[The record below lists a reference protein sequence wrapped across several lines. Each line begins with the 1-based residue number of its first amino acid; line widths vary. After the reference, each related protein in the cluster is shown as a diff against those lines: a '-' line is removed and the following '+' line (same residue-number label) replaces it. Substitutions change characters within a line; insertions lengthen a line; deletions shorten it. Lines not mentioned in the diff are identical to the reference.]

1 MASKTITIAFDAGT
15 SGSKIIANYPAAGG
29 CVLNDE
35 NYFLVEPTVR
45 GLTEQTYHKELEN
58 IDEGIGLSPSLVAY
72 IEPAT
77 KEWVYWQVGGEATK
91 PGELSV
97 NDRKF
102 AALVVKVLAFLG
114 YLVNSSS
121 PTSERVGLSLGVL
134 LPLDEIKDRELLA
147 NRLRAII
154 GGGFSVNGYVIK
166 NVVVERINCK
176 PEGYG
181 IYKSYPNPQAGILMV
196 GHSDLSWLYFR
207 QGSLVVSKSRTFP
220 SSGMHSFIKGLDFP
234 IQYELETAQLIAEA
248 GAELNPEVLIGLTQ
262 TKREDEIAHL
272 IKAIKSARP
281 QYWKDR
287 TKELESLD
295 INLAG
300 EICAAGGA
308 ANYFAKELSQLFK
321 EKFGQKLNWCKSL
334 KGEFIKHFEIKS
346 ADKSTVLLFLDCY
359 GYYKTLATPKIK
371 LVTNSGERSRK
382 VLEVAKSASN

>member
-1 MASKTITIAFDAGT
+1 MASITIAFDAGT

-29 CVLNDE
+29 CVFNDE
-35 NYFLVEPTVR
+35 NYFLVESAVR
-45 GLTEQTYHKELEN
+45 ELTEETYHKDLED

-77 KEWVYWQVGGEATK
+77 KEWVYWQVGGAARK

-97 NDRKF
+97 NERKF

-114 YLVNSSS
+114 YLVNTCA

-134 LPLDEIKDRELLA
+134 LPLDEIEDRELLG

-154 GGGFSVNGYVIK
+154 GSGFSVNGYVIK
-166 NVVVERINCK
+166 NVVVERIYCK
-176 PEGYG
+176 AEGYG
-181 IYKSYPNPQAGILMV
+181 IYKSYPHPRAGILMV

-207 QGSLVVSKSRTFP
+207 QGALVVSKSRTFP
-220 SSGMHSFIKGLDFP
+220 SSGMHSFLKGLDFP
-234 IQYELETAQLIAEA
+234 IQYELETAERIAKA
-248 GAELNPEVLIGLTQ
+248 GAELEPKVLIGLTQ

-272 IKAIKSARP
+272 IKAIRSARP

-334 KGEFIKHFEIKS
+334 RGEFVKHFEIKS
-346 ADKSTVLLFLDCY
+346 ADKSIIPLFLDCY
-359 GYYKTLATPKIK
+359 GYYKTLAAPKIK
-371 LVTNSGERSRK
+371 LVANSGVK